1 MSKGV
6 YNLLHEKWI
15 LATDFENKVLDLSM
29 LEVFKNAHNLKNLA
43 GELPTQDVALLRLL
57 LAVLHTV
64 FYRYSPNGEEKELDN
79 QYEAIERWRQ
89 IWEAGEF
96 PYSLIEKYLISWE
109 DRFYLFHDKFPFMQ
123 VTSDK
128 GFWTREGKEIA
139 ASEKALDYFV
149 GEIAQSGNKSNL
161 FLSRRL
167 KSELPCNEAAR
178 WLIHMNGF
186 DLSPSGRPPANKVGV
201 KGYGSAWL
209 ANLGLVCLQGDTLFE
224 TLMLNLVLGPE
235 DEDSYIEEKPLWED
249 ERQIDGS
256 SLENINVPLPKT
268 LNKLYSMP
276 FRYLELIPNEE
287 KDSITE
293 VMIWSG
299 CKFADENQFIE
310 PMTIWRKV
318 KENFKPKL
326 HLPEKRIWQDFG
338 TLLIK
343 HQKDTRRPSVLDW
356 IQTLKE
362 AEVKGIG
369 FVKIITTGYE
379 TKQNSAIKDVFLDAL
394 NIHAELITQIED
406 GGWLL
411 RISDEV
417 IAIEKLADAIALLAK
432 ELEIAKGASE
442 KNKEGGKAKEQLY
455 SRLDIAFR
463 QWLEKINPEIDD
475 MDEKCTAWRDEAKNI
490 TRQLGDELVEQA
502 GPQAIVGRLIKDK
515 LYTAARAHIKFLY
528 KIKKI

>member
-1 MSKGV
+1 
-6 YNLLHEKWI
+6 
-15 LATDFENKVLDLSM
+15 
-29 LEVFKNAHNLKNLA
+29 
-43 GELPTQDVALLRLL
+43 
-57 LAVLHTV
+57 
-64 FYRYSPNGEEKELDN
+64 
-79 QYEAIERWRQ
+79 
-89 IWEAGEF
+89 
-96 PYSLIEKYLISWE
+96 
-109 DRFYLFHDKFPFMQ
+109 
-123 VTSDK
+123 
-128 GFWTREGKEIA
+128 
-139 ASEKALDYFV
+139 
-149 GEIAQSGNKSNL
+149 
-161 FLSRRL
+161 
-167 KSELPCNEAAR
+167 
-178 WLIHMNGF
+178 
-186 DLSPSGRPPANKVGV
+186 
-201 KGYGSAWL
+201 
-209 ANLGLVCLQGDTLFE
+209 
-224 TLMLNLVLGPE
+224 MLNLVLGPE

-256 SLENINVPLPKT
+256 SLETINVPLPKT

-362 AEVKGIG
+362 AEVRGIG